1 MGNQRIWGT
10 QSSDKRIIQEI
21 PTHGTCQQH
30 ADVWC
35 ETGALVSTSL
45 IWWTGPRA
53 WEHEATGGYFCHLDL
68 AWLYRTLQDF
78 TSVQLISVDLK
89 LAVVKLRN
97 CLDPWLRNQQRR
109 SLSLWLPTCRP
120 RTFPVGGV
128 WGPGQELDWLG
139 LNKCL
144 KGLN

>member
-10 QSSDKRIIQEI
+10 TVFWQ
-21 PTHGTCQQH
+21 THNTR
-30 ADVWC
+30 DTNTWNVSTTRWWLWDC

-45 IWWTGPRA
+45 IWWGPRA

-68 AWLYRTLQDF
+68 VWLSRTLQDF

-97 CLDPWLRNQQRR
+97 CPDPWLRNQQRR
-109 SLSLWLPTCRP
+109 SLSLWLPTFRP

-128 WGPGQELDWLG
+128 WGLGQELDWLG
-139 LNKCL
+139 LTWTK
-144 KGLN
+144 